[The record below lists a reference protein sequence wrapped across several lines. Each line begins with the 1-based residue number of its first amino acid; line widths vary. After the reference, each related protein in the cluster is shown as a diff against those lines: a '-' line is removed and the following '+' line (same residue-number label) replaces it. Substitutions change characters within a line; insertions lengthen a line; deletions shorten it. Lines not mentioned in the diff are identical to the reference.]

1 MQEYDVIVLG
11 TGLKECILSGLMS
24 LSGKKVLHIDKNPF
38 YGGESATISPL
49 EELYK
54 KFKVPG
60 PAKSMGRG
68 KEWNIDLIPK
78 FFLANGQLVKIL
90 VHTDVTRYLDFKV
103 VDGSYVYK
111 AGKVHKVPA
120 TEEDAHA
127 SDLMGMFDKRRF
139 RKLLLFALN
148 FDVRNPRTHQDVD
161 PNKTTTRDL
170 FCRFD
175 LGLEVMEFT
184 GHAIALHSNESY
196 LDQPCVETIR
206 RIRLYSESLSRHNTS
221 PYIYPVYGLGE
232 LPQGFARLSA
242 EYGGTF
248 LLNKAVDEI
257 VMDNGK
263 VKAVKSEGKLFHCK
277 QLICDPSYVPN
288 RVRKVGRIIRVI
300 CLLNHPVKN
309 THEASS
315 CQIIIPQAQLN
326 RKSDIYISVVS
337 YAHNVASD
345 GMYIAT
351 VSTAAETSTPEKEV
365 QPGLELLEPIMQKFV
380 SVSNLLVPNEDGKKS
395 QIFVSRSC
403 DAANHCESDCE
414 DIKDLYRRITGAE
427 LHFGGSQRHQ
437 SHNSDDD

>member
-1 MQEYDVIVLG
+1 
-11 TGLKECILSGLMS
+11 MS
-24 LSGKKVLHIDKNPF
+24 QSGKKVLHIDKNPY
-38 YGGESATISPL
+38 YGGESASISPL

-54 KFKVPG
+54 RFKVPG
-60 PAKSMGRG
+60 PAKFMDRG

-78 FFLANGQLVKIL
+78 FFLAGGHLVKIL
-90 VHTDVTRYLDFKV
+90 VHTEVTRYLDFKV
-103 VDGSYVYK
+103 VEGSYAYK

-120 TEEDAHA
+120 TEEDAQA

-148 FDVRNPRTHQDVD
+148 FDERSPRTYQDVD
-161 PNKTTTRDL
+161 PKKTTTRDL

-175 LGLEVMEFT
+175 LGLDVMEFT
-184 GHAIALHSNESY
+184 GHAIALHTSDSY
-196 LDQPCVETIR
+196 LDQPCVETVR

-221 PYIYPVYGLGE
+221 PYLYPVYGLGE
-232 LPQGFARLSA
+232 LPQGFTRLSA

-248 LLNKAVDEI
+248 LSNRAVDEI

-288 RVRKVGRIIRVI
+288 RVRRVGRVIRVI

-351 VSTAAETSTPEKEV
+351 VSTTTETSQPEKEV
-365 QPGLELLEPIMQKFV
+365 QPGLDLLEPIMQKLV
-380 SVSNLLVPNEDGKKS
+380 AISSNLLVPYEDGRES
-395 QIFVSRSC
+395 QIFVSRSY
-403 DAANHCESDCE
+403 DATNHFETECE
-414 DIKDLYRRITGAE
+414 DIVDLYRRITGAE
-427 LHFGGSQRHQ
+427 LFFFVISPFCPIL
-437 SHNSDDD
+437 